1 MKQIIFIK
9 EKESLILEM
18 SNPIKLREFNN
29 VLLFY
34 LTQYKEVNAPL
45 RLTAETKK
53 YAIDFLKREYGQ
65 SYKQIFK
72 VINFFEK
79 MEIGE
84 CFYIYPYHNQGEFFY
99 ETCKESLKYYNRGMT
114 SEEVGMKIKEYIEVL
129 DCEISFM
136 EQLSYNLQSYRQVS
150 SKKFKG
156 EADKNKRICIYCGR
170 DMKHGATFHDEA
182 HAIPEALGNKTYIQN
197 EECDECNGFFA
208 KYVEED
214 LCNWLSVT
222 RWLFGIK
229 GKNGYPTFQYG
240 ENYARYFDKDEIDA
254 NKKWGHFGDLKDII
268 SAKNYH
274 GPILTGSGSVDI
286 DNINTLH
293 YSKKYKPCNIYK
305 ALVKCIIG
313 LIDKSQLPFFRETI
327 QWLRY
332 GKEEIKLPPIAII
345 QSKMIFSPLE
355 FYIFI
360 RKSSS
365 EDMPYCYAE
374 LRIGD
379 KRLVFIVPF
388 SNMDSRDFAVKENFN
403 VFGKIAL
410 VLQGEEIQLLDFSS
424 DQERDLEYTF
434 TTKK

>member
-9 EKESLILEM
+9 EEESLILEM
-18 SNPIKLREFNN
+18 SNPSELLGCYH

-34 LTQYKEVNAPL
+34 LTQFCKEVDAPL

-53 YAIDFLKREYGQ
+53 HAIDFLKREYGQ

-72 VINFFEK
+72 AINFFEK

-84 CFYIYPYHNQGEFFY
+84 YYGVFPYCNQKALLY
-99 ETCKESLKYYNRGMT
+99 ETFQESLIYYNRGMA
-114 SEEVGMKIKEYIEVL
+114 SEEVEMKIKEYIEVL

-136 EQLSYNLQSYRQVS
+136 EQFPYNLQSYCQVP

-170 DMKHGATFHDEA
+170 DMKHGATFHDVA

-222 RWLFGIK
+222 RWLCGIK
-229 GKNGYPTFQYG
+229 GKNGYPIFQYG
-240 ENYARYFDKDEIDA
+240 ANFARYVDKDT
-254 NKKWGHFGDLKDII
+254 NKEWGPFEGLKDII
-268 SAKNYH
+268 SAKNYQ
-274 GPILTGSGSVDI
+274 GPILIGSEKVDI
-286 DNINTLH
+286 DNMNTLR
-293 YSKKYKPCNIYK
+293 YSKKYRPCNIYK
-305 ALVKCIIG
+305 ALVKCVIG
-313 LIDKSQLPFFRETI
+313 LIDKSQLPFFRDTI

-332 GKEEIKLPPIAII
+332 GEENIKLPPIAII
-345 QSKMIFSPLE
+345 LSKVIFNPPEL
-355 FYIFI
+355 YIFT
-360 RKSSS
+360 RKSFSA
-365 EDMPYCYAE
+365 DMPYCYAE
-374 LRIGD
+374 LRIGYT
-379 KRLVFIVPF
+379 RLVFIVPF
-388 SNMDSRDFAVKENFN
+388 SNMDSRDFTVKENYD